1 MLRKFLERIRP
12 MDKSVL
18 IKTKNLPSKR
28 VTTTTRNRFHKWRD
42 NLRICVCFLAKAIPL
57 TSSFCQF
64 GLFGSIWWRSRIS
77 ENDPNGFG
85 EFSGKFWTFY
95 GKKSS
100 RNWLIACER
109 RRISAFR
116 VRNWVGKQQQELRLR
131 SITLYMLFITNP
143 WCVQTTVLAHAWKVE
158 NLMYQLLQHQQPRLL
173 LHLDYLV
180 HLDLSPGKRTN
191 LSQFIMHI
199 TLSCNRF

>member
-1 MLRKFLERIRP
+1 MFVFLQRLSHYRRPFANSDSLEVFGGVREYLKTILRGVFGQILNILRK
-12 MDKSVL
+12 KS
-18 IKTKNLPSKR
+18 T
-28 VTTTTRNRFHKWRD
+28 
-42 NLRICVCFLAKAIPL
+42 
-57 TSSFCQF
+57 
-64 GLFGSIWWRSRIS
+64 
-77 ENDPNGFG
+77 
-85 EFSGKFWTFY
+85 
-95 GKKSS
+95 

-116 VRNWVGKQQQELRLR
+116 VRNWVGKQQPELRLR

-199 TLSCNRF
+199 PLSCNRF